1 MISVRRKEGAEGF
14 CLMRRIF
21 AIHEY
26 ELRHDTDSQEFESV
40 LKNTLL
46 SKELDMP
53 GLESRHLLKGY
64 KGERKSK
71 YSVLWIFKSQEALEE
86 LFGIEEKPK
95 RGPVNFVNFE
105 DNILSKFLDRPA
117 DKIVFT
123 DYWELASR
131 GLPSSSSFSSRQK
144 RNKVVERLRKSAT

>member
-1 MISVRRKEGAEGF
+1 MG
-14 CLMRRIF
+14 RIF
-21 AIHEY
+21 AIHGY

-86 LFGIEEKPK
+86 LFGTEEKPK

-131 GLPSSSSFSSRQK
+131 VSS
-144 RNKVVERLRKSAT
+144 

>member
-1 MISVRRKEGAEGF
+1 
-14 CLMRRIF
+14 MRRIF

-26 ELRHDTDSQEFESV
+26 ELRHDTDNQEFESI
-40 LKNTLL
+40 LKDTLL

-95 RGPVNFVNFE
+95 RGPANFVNFE

-123 DYWELASR
+123 DYWELDNR
-131 GLPSSSSFSSRQK
+131 GS
-144 RNKVVERLRKSAT
+144 

>member
-1 MISVRRKEGAEGF
+1 
-14 CLMRRIF
+14 MRRIF

-64 KGERKSK
+64 KGKRKSK

-117 DKIVFT
+117 DKIMFT
-123 DYWELASR
+123 DYWELASS
-131 GLPSSSSFSSRQK
+131 GLPSSSSSFSSRQK
-144 RNKVVERLRKSAT
+144 RNKVVERPRKSAT

>member
-1 MISVRRKEGAEGF
+1 
-14 CLMRRIF
+14 MRRIF

-26 ELRHDTDSQEFESV
+26 ELKRDTDSQEFESV
-40 LKNTLL
+40 LKNTFL

-86 LFGIEEKPK
+86 LFGMEEKPK

-131 GLPSSSSFSSRQK
+131 GSSSSSFSSRQK
-144 RNKVVERLRKSAT
+144 RNKVVERLRKST

>member
-1 MISVRRKEGAEGF
+1 MG
-14 CLMRRIF
+14 RIF

-26 ELRHDTDSQEFESV
+26 ELRHDTDSQEFESI

-53 GLESRHLLKGY
+53 GLESRHLLKGD

-86 LFGIEEKPK
+86 LFGTEEKPK

-105 DNILSKFLDRPA
+105 DNILSRFLDRPA

-131 GLPSSSSFSSRQK
+131 VSL
-144 RNKVVERLRKSAT
+144 

>member
-1 MISVRRKEGAEGF
+1 
-14 CLMRRIF
+14 MRRIF

-26 ELRHDTDSQEFESV
+26 ELRHDTDSQEFESF

-53 GLESRHLLKGY
+53 GLDSRYLLKGY

-71 YSVLWIFKSQEALEE
+71 YLVLWIFKSEEALEE
-86 LFGIEEKPK
+86 LFGIEEKLK

-105 DNILSKFLDRPA
+105 DNLLSKFLDRPA

-123 DYWELASR
+123 DYWELAGTDSLHDDSVQDR
-131 GLPSSSSFSSRQK
+131 
-144 RNKVVERLRKSAT
+144 KVTKW

>member
-1 MISVRRKEGAEGF
+1 
-14 CLMRRIF
+14 MRRIF

-26 ELRHDTDSQEFESV
+26 ELRHDTDNQEFESI
-40 LKNTLL
+40 LKDTLQ

-53 GLESRHLLKGY
+53 GLESKHLLKGY

-86 LFGIEEKPK
+86 LFGVEEKPK
-95 RGPVNFVNFE
+95 RGPANFVNFE
-105 DNILSKFLDRPA
+105 DNILSKFLDRAA

-123 DYWELASR
+123 DYWELDNR
-131 GLPSSSSFSSRQK
+131 GS
-144 RNKVVERLRKSAT
+144 

>member
-1 MISVRRKEGAEGF
+1 
-14 CLMRRIF
+14 MRRIF

-26 ELRHDTDSQEFESV
+26 ELKRDTDSQEFESV

-46 SKELDMP
+46 SNELDMP
-53 GLESRHLLKGY
+53 GLESRHLLKGH
-64 KGERKSK
+64 KGERKNK

-123 DYWELASR
+123 DYWEFASR
-131 GLPSSSSFSSRQK
+131 ISHHDSVRDM
-144 RNKVVERLRKSAT
+144 KVT

>member
-1 MISVRRKEGAEGF
+1 MS
-14 CLMRRIF
+14 RIF

-26 ELRHDTDSQEFESV
+26 ELTHDTERQEFEQV
-40 LKNTLL
+40 LKDILL

-71 YSVLWIFKSQEALEE
+71 YSVLWVFKSQEALEE
-86 LFGIEEKPK
+86 LFGNEEKPK

-117 DKIVFT
+117 GKIVFT
-123 DYWELASR
+123 DYLELSSR
-131 GLPSSSSFSSRQK
+131 G
-144 RNKVVERLRKSAT
+144 

>member
-1 MISVRRKEGAEGF
+1 MISVRKRSREGF

-71 YSVLWIFKSQEALEE
+71 YSVLW
-86 LFGIEEKPK
+86 
-95 RGPVNFVNFE
+95 
-105 DNILSKFLDRPA
+105 
-117 DKIVFT
+117 
-123 DYWELASR
+123 
-131 GLPSSSSFSSRQK
+131 
-144 RNKVVERLRKSAT
+144 

>member
-1 MISVRRKEGAEGF
+1 
-14 CLMRRIF
+14 
-21 AIHEY
+21 
-26 ELRHDTDSQEFESV
+26 
-40 LKNTLL
+40 
-46 SKELDMP
+46 MP

-131 GLPSSSSFSSRQK
+131 GSSSSSFSSRQK
-144 RNKVVERLRKSAT
+144 RNKVVERLRKST

>member
-1 MISVRRKEGAEGF
+1 MG
-14 CLMRRIF
+14 RIF

-40 LKNTLL
+40 LKNTFL
-46 SKELDMP
+46 SKELDMS

-64 KGERKSK
+64 KGKRKSK

-123 DYWELASR
+123 DYWELTST
-131 GLPSSSSFSSRQK
+131 GSSSFSSRQK
-144 RNKVVERLRKSAT
+144 RNKVVERLRKST

>member
-1 MISVRRKEGAEGF
+1 MIQTA
-14 CLMRRIF
+14 
-21 AIHEY
+21 
-26 ELRHDTDSQEFESV
+26 EFESV
-40 LKNTLL
+40 LKNTFL

-86 LFGIEEKPK
+86 LFGMEEKPK

-131 GLPSSSSFSSRQK
+131 GSSSSSFSSRQK
-144 RNKVVERLRKSAT
+144 RNKVVERLRKST

>member
-1 MISVRRKEGAEGF
+1 
-14 CLMRRIF
+14 MRRIF
-21 AIHEY
+21 AVHEY
-26 ELRHDTDSQEFESV
+26 ELRDDTDNQEFESI
-40 LKNTLL
+40 LKDTLL

-95 RGPVNFVNFE
+95 RGPANFVNFE

-123 DYWELASR
+123 DYWELDNR
-131 GLPSSSSFSSRQK
+131 GSVGEEDTNFSAGGGEKEVGQ
-144 RNKVVERLRKSAT
+144 

>member
-1 MISVRRKEGAEGF
+1 
-14 CLMRRIF
+14 MRRIF

-53 GLESRHLLKGY
+53 GLESRHLLKGN
-64 KGERKSK
+64 KGKRKSK

-123 DYWELASR
+123 DYWELTST
-131 GLPSSSSFSSRQK
+131 GSSSFSSRQK
-144 RNKVVERLRKSAT
+144 RNKVVERLRKST

>member
-1 MISVRRKEGAEGF
+1 MLLRKLGIRRKPF
-14 CLMRRIF
+14 RFMSRIF

-26 ELRHDTDSQEFESV
+26 ELTHDTDSQEFEQV
-40 LKNTLL
+40 LKDILM

-71 YSVLWIFKSQEALEE
+71 YSVLWIFKSQETLEE
-86 LFGIEEKPK
+86 LFGNEEKPK
-95 RGPVNFVNFE
+95 QGPVNFINFE
-105 DNILSKFLDRPA
+105 DNILSRFLDRPA

-123 DYWELASR
+123 DYLEL
-131 GLPSSSSFSSRQK
+131 SSR
-144 RNKVVERLRKSAT
+144 

>member
-1 MISVRRKEGAEGF
+1 
-14 CLMRRIF
+14 MRRIF

-26 ELRHDTDSQEFESV
+26 ELRHDIDSQEFESV
-40 LKNTLL
+40 LKNTFL

-64 KGERKSK
+64 KGKRKSK

-123 DYWELASR
+123 DYWELTST
-131 GLPSSSSFSSRQK
+131 GSSSFSSRQK
-144 RNKVVERLRKSAT
+144 RNKVVERLRKST

>member
-1 MISVRRKEGAEGF
+1 MLLRKLGIRRKPF
-14 CLMRRIF
+14 RFMSRIF

-26 ELRHDTDSQEFESV
+26 ELTHDTDSQEFEQV
-40 LKNTLL
+40 LKDILM

-71 YSVLWIFKSQEALEE
+71 YSVLWIFKSQETLEE
-86 LFGIEEKPK
+86 LFGNEEKPK
-95 RGPVNFVNFE
+95 QGPVNFINFE
-105 DNILSKFLDRPA
+105 DNILSRFLDRPA

-131 GLPSSSSFSSRQK
+131 GLPSSSSSS
-144 RNKVVERLRKSAT
+144 SSS

>member
-1 MISVRRKEGAEGF
+1 
-14 CLMRRIF
+14 MRRIF

-26 ELRHDTDSQEFESV
+26 EVKHDTDSQEFESV

-46 SKELDMP
+46 SKELDML

-71 YSVLWIFKSQEALEE
+71 YLVLWIFKSQEALEE
-86 LFGIEEKPK
+86 LFGTEENPK
-95 RGPVNFVNFE
+95 RGPDNFVNFE

-117 DKIVFT
+117 DNIVFT

-131 GLPSSSSFSSRQK
+131 VISS
-144 RNKVVERLRKSAT
+144 

>member
-1 MISVRRKEGAEGF
+1 VTTNKYIQEEEWVESF
-14 CLMRRIF
+14 CLMSRIF

-26 ELRHDTDSQEFESV
+26 ELTPDTDCQEFEQV
-40 LKNTLL
+40 LKDILL

-71 YSVLWIFKSQEALEE
+71 YSVLWIFKSQETLEE
-86 LFGIEEKPK
+86 PFGNEEKPK

-105 DNILSKFLDRPA
+105 DNILSKFLDGPA

-123 DYWELASR
+123 DYLEL
-131 GLPSSSSFSSRQK
+131 SSSR
-144 RNKVVERLRKSAT
+144 

>member
-1 MISVRRKEGAEGF
+1 MT
-14 CLMRRIF
+14 RIF
-21 AIHEY
+21 AIHDY
-26 ELRHDTDSQEFESV
+26 ELTYDRDSQGFEQV
-40 LKNTLL
+40 LKDILL

-71 YSVLWIFKSQEALEE
+71 YSVLWVFKSQEILEE
-86 LFGIEEKPK
+86 LFGNEEMPK

-123 DYWELASR
+123 DYLELSSR
-131 GLPSSSSFSSRQK
+131 GIK
-144 RNKVVERLRKSAT
+144 TNNKK

>member
-1 MISVRRKEGAEGF
+1 MS
-14 CLMRRIF
+14 RIF

-26 ELRHDTDSQEFESV
+26 ELSHDIDSQEFESV

-46 SKELDMP
+46 SKELNMP

-64 KGERKSK
+64 KGERKCK

-86 LFGIEEKPK
+86 LFGIEEKPT
-95 RGPVNFVNFE
+95 RGPVNFANFE
-105 DNILSKFLDRPA
+105 NNILSKFLDRPA

-123 DYWELASR
+123 DYWELAS
-131 GLPSSSSFSSRQK
+131 SRVSHYHHDSVQD
-144 RNKVVERLRKSAT
+144 RKVTKQ

>member
-1 MISVRRKEGAEGF
+1 
-14 CLMRRIF
+14 MRRIF

-46 SKELDMP
+46 SKVLDMP

-64 KGERKSK
+64 KGKRKSK

-105 DNILSKFLDRPA
+105 DDILSKFLDRPA

-123 DYWELASR
+123 DYWELTSR
-131 GLPSSSSFSSRQK
+131 GSSSSFSSRQK
-144 RNKVVERLRKSAT
+144 RNKVVERLRKSM

>member
-1 MISVRRKEGAEGF
+1 MIQTA
-14 CLMRRIF
+14 
-21 AIHEY
+21 
-26 ELRHDTDSQEFESV
+26 EFESV

-46 SKELDMP
+46 SNELDMP
-53 GLESRHLLKGY
+53 GLESRHLLKGH
-64 KGERKSK
+64 KGERKNK

-105 DNILSKFLDRPA
+105 DNILSKFLDRSA

-123 DYWELASR
+123 DYWELGSTKSHHHDSVQHR
-131 GLPSSSSFSSRQK
+131 
-144 RNKVVERLRKSAT
+144 KVT